1 MPLSELLQCYTSVV
15 SYLGYRDILRGESVR
30 TEFRILSK
38 SPCTVKSALE
48 YAEKEGLLISLPRVL
63 ALSLSSAKMNVYA
76 ASPGFLADPPRY
88 VAQWLWRCA
97 GELEVADSIPAAA
110 TAFRWGQ
117 NARALVYL
125 GLGAR

>member
-1 MPLSELLQCYTSVV
+1 M
-15 SYLGYRDILRGESVR
+15 
-30 TEFRILSK
+30 
-38 SPCTVKSALE
+38 E

-76 ASPGFLADPPRY
+76 ASLGFLADPPRY

-97 GELEVADSIPAAA
+97 GELEVTGSIPAAA
-110 TAFRWGQ
+110 TAFRWGR
-117 NARALVYL
+117 NARELVYL